1 MLQEFM
7 YTNESKTPAFKLLSD
22 WMCHISRHLIHVQE
36 FQKGKVRN
44 GNQKSHYA
52 TLKQ

>member
-22 WMCHISRHLIHVQE
+22 WMCHISSHCAQE

-44 GNQKSHYA
+44 RNQKSHYA
-52 TLKQ
+52 TDYI